1 MYINI
6 IEDTRTRLVAPT
18 KVFNIVASTIKLR
31 MGKHSTPWSTKMN
44 QKGDLAAVQVYEY
57 LGKDQHFKLKCHF
70 GWFCGHFAET
80 QLKRGFRACRSW
92 QFLVSYRYSVLYKT
106 NPIPAYTSHHLH
118 DFVVAIV
125 SALVRELLVLLQGII
140 FSTAIW
146 ILLMNFKHFSDS
158 KNHHSLPRGSSGNRN
173 FPFSCHW
180 GGFDENYAP
189 GE

>member
-1 MYINI
+1 MNI
-6 IEDTRTRLVAPT
+6 WAKT
-18 KVFNIVASTIKLR
+18 NILSSSAILDDSVVTSL
-31 MGKHSTPWSTKMN
+31 KHSSKEVL
-44 QKGDLAAVQVYEY
+44 GLAVP
-57 LGKDQHFKLKCHF
+57 DN
-70 GWFCGHFAET
+70 
-80 QLKRGFRACRSW
+80 SW
-92 QFLVSYRYSVLYKT
+92 CPTGIPYLYKT